1 MSVPNRLMDSQPT
14 SLKSRGAKKRL
25 GQLTQIAFH
34 DTGEHMRVVH
44 VRRGAGRT
52 SGRGATAAGGSRL
65 VVDAD
70 ALLLQVQ
77 VGVAH
82 AFVELFAQ
90 TLNAQFAAGQT
101 EEALQIGKNV
111 RRILKSTTFTTCR
124 ICTE

>member
-1 MSVPNRLMDSQPT
+1 MQVCMSVPNRLMDSQPT
-14 SLKSRGAKKRL
+14 FLKSRGAKKRL

-52 SGRGATAAGGSRL
+52 SGRGAASAAAGGARL

-77 VGVAH
+77 VCVAH

-101 EEALQIGKNV
+101 EEAL
-111 RRILKSTTFTTCR
+111 
-124 ICTE
+124 